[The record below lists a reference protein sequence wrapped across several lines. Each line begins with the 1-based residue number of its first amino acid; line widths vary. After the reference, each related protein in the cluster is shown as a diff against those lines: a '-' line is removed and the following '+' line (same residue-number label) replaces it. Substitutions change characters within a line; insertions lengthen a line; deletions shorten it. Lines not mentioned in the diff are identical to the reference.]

1 MFPLSPSIWIA
12 LGAALLIAGLGV
24 AVKVQTSRLEAVK
37 QEYATFK
44 AEVKV
49 LGEAAQKAADV
60 QKAADKLKKEKADA
74 FSKRE
79 IAGLA
84 DTVKRLH
91 DERARSS
98 LLPPAPAGSRSP
110 EIVSFDRTQLD
121 GALSSFVE
129 GAANLITEGNQA
141 VVDLN
146 AAKLWAQ

>member
-1 MFPLSPSIWIA
+1 MFPLSPTLWIY
-12 LGAALLIAGLGV
+12 LGV
-24 AVKVQTSRLEAVK
+24 AVVMATLGTAIKVQTSRLEAVK

-49 LGEAAQKAADV
+49 LGEAAQKVADA

-74 FSKRE
+74 YSKKE

-98 LLPPAPAGSRSP
+98 LLPAPSSSSRSP
-110 EIVSFDRTQLD
+110 EIASFDRTQLD

-129 GAANLITEGNQA
+129 GAANLVTEGNQA